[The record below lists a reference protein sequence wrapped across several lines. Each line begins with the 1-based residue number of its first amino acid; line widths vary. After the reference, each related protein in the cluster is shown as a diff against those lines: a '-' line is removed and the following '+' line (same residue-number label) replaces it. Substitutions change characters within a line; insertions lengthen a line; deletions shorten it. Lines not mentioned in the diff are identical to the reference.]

1 MKNLTMLKY
10 FYTVA
15 IVCAFSLGCKGKRVD
30 YKNKIEYKYKITGMV
45 PLESGGEHPA
55 VWLTDTFTV
64 DSCLVIKI
72 LNSDGSEYN
81 IEPPYTVTSIQD
93 E

>member
-1 MKNLTMLKY
+1 MNRRIV
-10 FYTVA
+10 FTVA
-15 IVCAFSLGCKGKRVD
+15 LLTVFILGCKAKR
-30 YKNKIEYKYKITGMV
+30 KNHVIEYKYKITGMV

-81 IEPPYTVTSIQD
+81 IEPPYTVTSIQ
-93 E
+93 EE